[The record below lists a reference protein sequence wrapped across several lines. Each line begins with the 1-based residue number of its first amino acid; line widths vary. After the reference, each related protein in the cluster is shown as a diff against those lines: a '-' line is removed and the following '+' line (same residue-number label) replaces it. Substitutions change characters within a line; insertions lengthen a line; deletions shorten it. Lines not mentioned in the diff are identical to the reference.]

1 MSNQE
6 ERQCD
11 IANKYAVF
19 VKQSSVRGLIID
31 GAPGRSTHKTSANI
45 VADVVLQTAS
55 QIKETCGMA
64 LCSVTPSRP
73 PPSSLHLPHPSKVCC
88 LSNDGRSSA
97 RQTHQL
103 SDRRP
108 TFEKY
113 GSFRKIL
120 HRLEGMFVEP
130 LPALVQDPLSM
141 DISQMS
147 PHTKATMIIENEEE
161 FRYLMMSL
169 RDRTAATTTNMGVK
183 QALLAGILDEHV
195 ERIKEK
201 SRSKSRSKGQT
212 HLSLQQP
219 TELHSLGVPTEGHI
233 NRELFV
239 DFSEGDFERSE
250 TEEEEDIP
258 LYRMLKASQGPRME
272 RGRLRD
278 IEQYPSL
285 RLLVE

>member
-1 MSNQE
+1 MSNQD

-64 LCSVTPSRP
+64 LFTVKSSPPSS
-73 PPSSLHLPHPSKVCC
+73 SSLHLPRPSEVRC
-88 LSNDGRSSA
+88 LSNDGRSST
-97 RQTHQL
+97 RRTHQP

-108 TFEKY
+108 AFEKF

-120 HRLEGMFVEP
+120 DRLEGMFADTT
-130 LPALVQDPLSM
+130 LPTPAQDPFSM

-169 RDRTAATTTNMGVK
+169 RECRTVATTTNMGVK
-183 QALLAGILDEHV
+183 QALLACILDEHV

-201 SRSKSRSKGQT
+201 SRSKGQT
-212 HLSLQQP
+212 HLSLQRS
-219 TELHSLGVPTEGHI
+219 TEAHSLGVLHEG
-233 NRELFV
+233 NSNQELFV
-239 DFSEGDFERSE
+239 DFSDCDSLRSDS
-250 TEEEEDIP
+250 EEERDISFP
-258 LYRMLKASQGPRME
+258 PKLAASKGPPVG

-285 RLLVE
+285 RSLAA